1 MHSSRLLLL
10 FLLFL
15 HLLLLLLFLQGYVF
29 EYSVLFYGYYD
40 SGQNEPY
47 LPPPHNPNPHI
58 MLNYKLPLAYLLVSV
73 AVFVVCIMAIL
84 FK

>member
-1 MHSSRLLLL
+1 MYYKLFK
-10 FLLFL
+10 FLL
-15 HLLLLLLFLQGYVF
+15 HLILLLQGYVF

-47 LPPPHNPNPHI
+47 LPPPANPEPYI
-58 MLNYKLPLAYLLVSV
+58 KFGYKLPLAYMLCTLF
-73 AVFVVCIMAIL
+73 VFGSCIVAIL